1 MKVVKIIEDNTTT
14 KPLNQNRMKT
24 AMQKAFEHQKLW
36 IESGFTLEKW
46 FENYEQSHLKKE
58 KEQIMDANEEGFHS
72 GQSMA
77 HNGTCFF
84 ESPKDYYN
92 KTFKSE

>member
-1 MKVVKIIEDNTTT
+1 
-14 KPLNQNRMKT
+14 MKT
-24 AMQKAFEHQKLW
+24 
-36 IESGFTLEKW
+36 EKQLTAV
-46 FENYEQSHLKKE
+46 EMLADNLKKNHGIDLRLYAEFEQAKEME
-58 KEQIMDANEEGFHS
+58 KNQIMEANEEGFHS

>member
-1 MKVVKIIEDNTTT
+1 M
-14 KPLNQNRMKT
+14 RT
-24 AMQKAFEHQKLW
+24 ALQQAFAR
-36 IESGFTLEKW
+36 LEELHPSL
-46 FENYEQSHLKKE
+46 FDIHTE
-58 KEQIMDANEEGFHS
+58 KGRTFVNEFSKFLEVEREQIMDANEEGFHS